1 MHLVYHPKFSKIIV
15 FNFSWVS
22 QSSRE
27 KLKTMVMQNV
37 RGRGEQ
43 GALWSMLLEQGP
55 RGTVGQWWRFYRSRP
70 QVGDVKQKMLK
81 GPLRWI
87 RVTFIVQFT
96 SILFLRYVLSAVE
109 TRVHKSLIE
118 NNLQTL
124 FPSLKRIIRL
134 GPQTSKTSE
143 STASLSLAEQVRRTA
158 GTDYRN
164 SNLGKIPL
172 PDFFFLSP

>member
-1 MHLVYHPKFSKIIV
+1 M
-15 FNFSWVS
+15 
-22 QSSRE
+22 
-27 KLKTMVMQNV
+27 
-37 RGRGEQ
+37 
-43 GALWSMLLEQGP
+43 
-55 RGTVGQWWRFYRSRP
+55 
-70 QVGDVKQKMLK
+70 
-81 GPLRWI
+81 
-87 RVTFIVQFT
+87 TFIVQFT

-172 PDFFFLSP
+172 PDFFFCPLNLNNAVRHTANHLLHLLHSLAFIYLFIILFSMPCCIQTCYRYGAVVQLQVCVRIKRSE